1 MGCATASWSG
11 PRHETGVFG
20 PPYGLNVTEA
30 FNVLRALPG
39 RTLEDSSM
47 QVPTPAPAPLPPL
60 PAVPAQGVSVAP
72 PVEGATAADIYQAL
86 KAQRRVLGD
95 QLESLEDKR
104 RDLSQRLEEQPMIA
118 GADRK
123 GIEARITEIDGRI
136 AAVEKQISQSDAQ
149 IANQAAVPGAAV
161 QPPEPRRQ
169 GPPEE
174 AWVLGGMFIVIVLL
188 PLSIAMARRIW
199 RRGVAT
205 ITQLP
210 AELSER
216 LSRLEQGMDAV
227 AVEVE
232 RIGEGQ
238 RYMSRLMGEDVAL
251 RAIGAGAAEPVE
263 VKARDADAH
272 YRR

>member
-1 MGCATASWSG
+1 
-11 PRHETGVFG
+11 
-20 PPYGLNVTEA
+20 
-30 FNVLRALPG
+30 
-39 RTLEDSSM
+39 M
-47 QVPTPAPAPLPPL
+47 QAPTPAPAPAAPLAPL
-60 PAVPAQGVSVAP
+60 PALPVQGVSVAP
-72 PVEGATAADIYQAL
+72 PVEGATSADIYQAL

-104 RDLSQRLEEQPMIA
+104 RDLSQRLQEPMVG

-123 GIEARITEIDGRI
+123 GMEARITEIDGRI
-136 AAVEKQISQSDAQ
+136 SAVDRQISESEAQ
-149 IANQAAVPGAAV
+149 IARQAAVPGAAV
-161 QPPEPRRQ
+161 QAPEPPRQ

-238 RYMSRLMGEDVAL
+238 RYMSRLMGDDSSL

>member
-1 MGCATASWSG
+1 
-11 PRHETGVFG
+11 
-20 PPYGLNVTEA
+20 
-30 FNVLRALPG
+30 
-39 RTLEDSSM
+39 M
-47 QVPTPAPAPLPPL
+47 QAPTPAPAPLPPL
-60 PAVPAQGVSVAP
+60 PALPAQGVSVAP
-72 PVEGATAADIYQAL
+72 PVEGATAADVYQAL

-104 RDLSQRLEEQPMIA
+104 RDLSQRLEEPMVG

-123 GIEARITEIDGRI
+123 GIESRITEIDGRI
-136 AAVEKQISQSDAQ
+136 SAVDKQISESEAQ
-149 IANQAAVPGAAV
+149 IARQAAVPGAAV

-174 AWVLGGMFIVIVLL
+174 AWILGGMFIVIVLL

-205 ITQLP
+205 ITHLP

-238 RYMSRLMGEDVAL
+238 RYMSRLMGEDNAL

-263 VKARDADAH
+263 VKAREADAH